1 MSFCFTAGLVGR
13 RLFSVAAFAAQ
24 QGKQDYFAD
33 GVRISQEHY
42 KTVDADAFARSRRQ
56 AMRKRAD
63 VIDVHFLRQF
73 QSSLLYLRAET
84 LLLLEGIVQFR
95 KTIRKLHS
103 RYKKFESLRQRR
115 IIGL

>member
-1 MSFCFTAGLVGR
+1 M
-13 RLFSVAAFAAQ
+13 
-24 QGKQDYFAD
+24 
-33 GVRISQEHY
+33 RIGQEHY
-42 KTVDADAFARSRRQ
+42 KTIDAHAFARSGRQ
-56 AMRKRAD
+56 AMRKSAN

-73 QSSLLYLRAET
+73 QPSLLHLRAET

-115 IIGL
+115 IIRLLLRKRRDSGRKIIYKGWLH